1 MSKICKRGEIYFNGF
16 LKYSKKKQKKKPLGN
31 EDVGKIKDIKKTKI
45 SDNLKDINS
54 SYSLDEKRNKSI
66 NMVSKKKKKSKNNED
81 NEKKNNDIIINDSKK
96 NTNVKSNKNVLK
108 KKLLKKSFTPNF
120 ESKTGS
126 IVNNIICDVDPSNGD
141 KNNNTLKK
149 EIKRKTPNIKK
160 KKTNN
165 ILKLSNSSRKRSNGL
180 KKRNL
185 NSNNSSSY
193 LNNSYGNFS
202 YFTDYNNYSIRNS
215 SYDMRSSHRKNKN
228 ITKRVCVKYKYELP
242 TIASLGKVKKLDY
255 LGLTIDDVELNKKS
269 KKLLYNLSNLY
280 FGNSK
285 LQNSLYCNK
294 NSSHGGKKKK
304 KKKNYK

>member
-31 EDVGKIKDIKKTKI
+31 ENVGKTEDIGKTKI
-45 SDNLKDINS
+45 KDNLKDINS
-54 SYSLDEKRNKSI
+54 SYSLGQKRKESI
-66 NMVSKKKKKSKNNED
+66 NMVSKKKKSKNND
-81 NEKKNNDIIINDSKK
+81 RIINDSKK

-120 ESKTGS
+120 EEKTGS
-126 IVNNIICDVDPSNGD
+126 VVNNIICDVVPSIHD
-141 KNNNTLKK
+141 KNNNTIKK
-149 EIKRKTPNIKK
+149 EIKRKTSNMKK

-180 KKRNL
+180 KTRNL

-202 YFTDYNNYSIRNS
+202 YFTDYNNYSIRNA
-215 SYDMRSSHRKNKN
+215 SYDMPYSHRKNKN
-228 ITKRVCVKYKYELP
+228 NTKRVYIKYKYELP

-285 LQNSLYCNK
+285 LQNSPYCNK
-294 NSSHGGKKKK
+294 NSSQGGKKKK
-304 KKKNYK
+304 EKNEKKKTKKLLYI